1 MLETST
7 HPEITVSG
15 IRVRDVMQREVATIA
30 EMASVRDLAELL
42 QQHEI
47 SGAPVLAEDGTV
59 LGVASLW
66 DIVRLASREQQ
77 RTELVWPEAGEPFG
91 EGGFYGT
98 PVHARPSGHAQWRTI
113 VLPLLE
119 RYRVRDIM
127 TRAIFHVR
135 EDATLQELARY
146 LVASKIHRAL
156 VLERGKLLGIVTS
169 SNIVEAVAS
178 GQLR

>member
-15 IRVRDVMQREVATIA
+15 IRVRDVMQREVATIP
-30 EMASVRDLAELL
+30 EMASVRELAELL
-42 QQHEI
+42 QHHEI

-98 PVHARPSGHAQWRTI
+98 PVHARPSARAQDPPGIRGQVFHLNDAI
-113 VLPLLE
+113 G
-119 RYRVRDIM
+119 
-127 TRAIFHVR
+127 RAEVGVG
-135 EDATLQELARY
+135 DLAGEEQ
-146 LVASKIHRAL
+146 AGAK
-156 VLERGKLLGIVTS
+156 RG
-169 SNIVEAVAS
+169 
-178 GQLR
+178 